1 MTDCW
6 FELISS
12 KDGSLGSAAE
22 RALNVDGFIVFPG
35 PVPREHLEEL
45 TQAYD
50 NAFRSAEPPDVVIGS
65 STTRVSDFVN
75 RDSIFDQLYLYGPL
89 LEACCRIIQQPFKLS
104 TMLAR
109 TLRPHGA
116 AQKLHVDFA
125 SDKLGWP
132 MVGFILMIDE
142 FRPENGATCFVRGSQ
157 GTQIMPADPVPVPA
171 CGPAGSLII
180 FNGSVWHGHG
190 SNQTNYP
197 RRSIQGAFIRRTEKS
212 GGNLLP
218 RMRQETMDR
227 ISPLAKYLLELKGP
241 APIKNNP
248 PRP

>member
-1 MTDCW
+1 MYARPARYFTGTDCW

-22 RALNVDGFIVFPG
+22 RALNVDGFVVFPG

-50 NAFRSAEPPDVVIGS
+50 NAFRSAEPPDVAIGS

-142 FRPENGATCFVRGSQ
+142 FRPENGATCFVEVLKALRSCR
-157 GTQIMPADPVPVPA
+157 QIRCLCRPV
-171 CGPAGSLII
+171 AGKRAGVRQSSRASL
-180 FNGSVWHGHG
+180 
-190 SNQTNYP
+190 
-197 RRSIQGAFIRRTEKS
+197 
-212 GGNLLP
+212 
-218 RMRQETMDR
+218 
-227 ISPLAKYLLELKGP
+227 
-241 APIKNNP
+241 
-248 PRP
+248 